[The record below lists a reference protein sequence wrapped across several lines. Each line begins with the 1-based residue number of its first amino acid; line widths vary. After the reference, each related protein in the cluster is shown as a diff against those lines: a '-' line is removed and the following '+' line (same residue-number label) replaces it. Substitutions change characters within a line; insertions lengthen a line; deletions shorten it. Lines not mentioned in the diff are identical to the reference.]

1 MATRERRLTSAQRE
15 AAEQVAWA
23 EFKARLEVA
32 STLGE
37 ALEIALTGPGP
48 DRPGRKF
55 HTSLGFFL
63 SEFRKPGAAGTAEL
77 SLYRTLAEKLL
88 KQPLGNEITT
98 RLRAF
103 IKSGSSEA
111 ATR

>member
-1 MATRERRLTSAQRE
+1 MESDRRLTPVQRE
-15 AAEQVAWA
+15 AAEQAAWA
-23 EFKARLEVA
+23 EFKARLQVA
-32 STLGE
+32 TTLGE

-63 SEFRKPGAAGTAEL
+63 SEFRKPETANAAEL
-77 SLYRTLAEKLL
+77 SLYRDLAEKLL
-88 KQPLGNEITT
+88 QQPLGNEITA

-103 IKSGSSEA
+103 ITSYTSLGGKD
-111 ATR
+111 